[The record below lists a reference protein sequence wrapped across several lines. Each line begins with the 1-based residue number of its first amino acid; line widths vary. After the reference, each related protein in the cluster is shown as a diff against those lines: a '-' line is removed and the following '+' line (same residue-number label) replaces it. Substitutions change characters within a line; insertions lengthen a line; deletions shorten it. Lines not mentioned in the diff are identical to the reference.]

1 MTSFLPLI
9 PLAYFGLQLSV
20 IDFKTHRLP
29 NRLVGQ
35 FAGFEII
42 ALSVASWYDSDYV
55 RFALAFGAAVA
66 TLAAYFLLYL
76 FSRGSLGLGDV
87 KFAFPLG
94 LCVGWCAPELWLAA
108 IFGTFVI
115 AGLIATLGMLT
126 KRMNR
131 NSRLALGPYMFFS
144 TLLTCLVGM

>member
-29 NRLVGQ
+29 NRLVGK
-35 FAGFEII
+35 FAVFEII

-66 TLAAYFLLYL
+66 TSAAYFLLYL

-94 LCVGWCAPELWLAA
+94 LCVGWFAATYWLTSILFA
-108 IFGTFVI
+108 FTFAGIVSLIGI
-115 AGLIATLGMLT
+115 ASR
-126 KRMNR
+126 RMNL
-131 NSRLALGPYMFFS
+131 NSKLAFGPYMFAGTLIALVFS
-144 TLLTCLVGM
+144 